1 MTDPEAQRAL
11 VPTIEPINLFDFELL
26 AEQAMAHNEFDYVAG
41 GATDEL
47 TLRRTR
53 SAYEHLALRPRVLAG
68 NAAADL
74 STTVL
79 GQRIEVPFM
88 LSPSGGHK
96 RAHPDAE
103 LATAR
108 AAAHMGTVMGLT
120 ANSSVPIE
128 DVAAETGGPKWFQ
141 TYFYRD
147 RELTL
152 DMVKRAEQAGFSAII
167 LTLDAH
173 WPSKRERNIRNKY
186 QRRARVN
193 YTPERETQADANAK
207 SMFDSGQSSRGLNDP
222 AASWAD
228 IEWLKTATDLPLVAK
243 GIMTGEDA
251 SLCAE
256 YEVAGLIV
264 SNHGARNL
272 DTTLSTIEVLPEVA
286 AAAGERVEVYLDGGI
301 RRGTD
306 VVKAIALGAK
316 GVFFGRPIFWGLS
329 YGGSDGLIK
338 LMEVLRDE
346 VESTMMLTGRGSIES
361 IDASLVTPMPA
372 LG

>member
-1 MTDPEAQRAL
+1 MTGAAL
-11 VPTIEPINLFDFELL
+11 VGEPINLFDFERL
-26 AEQAMAHNEFDYVAG
+26 AEQQMAPAEFDYVAG

-53 SAYEHLALRPRVLAG
+53 AAYEHIALRPRVLAG
-68 NAAADL
+68 NKEADL

-79 GQRIEVPFM
+79 GERVEVPFM
-88 LSPSGGHK
+88 LSPTGGHS
-96 RAHPDAE
+96 RAHPDGE

-108 AAAHMGTVMGLT
+108 AAARMGTIMGLT
-120 ANSSVPIE
+120 ANSSFPIE
-128 DVAAETGGPKWFQ
+128 DVAAETDGTKWFQ

-147 RELTL
+147 RELTME
-152 DMVKRAEQAGFSAII
+152 MVKRAEQAGYQAII

-186 QRRARVN
+186 QRRSRAN
-193 YTPERETQADANAK
+193 YTPEREAQAEANAK

-228 IEWLKTATDLPLVAK
+228 IEWLKTATGLPLVAK

-251 SLCAE
+251 KLCADHG
-256 YEVAGLIV
+256 VDGLIV

-272 DTTLSTIEVLPEVA
+272 DTTLATIEVLPEVA
-286 AAAGERVEVYLDGGI
+286 AAAGDRVEVYLDGGI

-329 YGGSDGLIK
+329 YGGSDGLVR

-346 VESTMMLTGRGSIES
+346 VESTMMLTGRGTIDS
-361 IDASLVTPMPA
+361 IDASLVAPMPS
-372 LG
+372 LT

>member
-1 MTDPEAQRAL
+1 MSEAAPGP
-11 VPTIEPINLFDFELL
+11 VPPVEEPINLFDFEKL
-26 AEQAMAHNEFDYVAG
+26 AEQRMAPAEFDYVAG

-53 SAYEHLALRPRVLAG
+53 SAYDHIALRPRVLAG
-68 NAAADL
+68 NAEADL

-79 GQRIEVPFM
+79 GQRIAVPFM
-88 LSPSGGHK
+88 LAPSGGHT
-96 RAHPDAE
+96 RAHPDGE

-108 AAAHMGTVMGLT
+108 AAAHMGTVMGLA
-120 ANSSVPIE
+120 ANSSVPLE
-128 DVAAETGGPKWFQ
+128 DVAGETGGPKWFQ

-152 DMVKRAEQAGFSAII
+152 EMVKRAEAAGFGAII

-173 WPSKRERNIRNKY
+173 WPSKRERNIRNRYK
-186 QRRARVN
+186 RRAHVN
-193 YTPERETQADANAK
+193 YTPEREAQAEANAK

-228 IEWLKTATDLPLVAK
+228 IEWLKKATGLPLVAK

-251 SLCAE
+251 ALCAE
-256 YEVAGLIV
+256 HGVDGLIV

-272 DTTLSTIEVLPEVA
+272 DTTLATIEVLPEVA
-286 AAAGERVEVYLDGGI
+286 AAAGGRVEVYLDGGI

-306 VVKAIALGAK
+306 VVKALALGAK

-329 YGGSDGLIK
+329 YGGSDGLVK

-346 VESTMMLTGRGSIES
+346 VESTMMLTGRGTVDA
-361 IDASLVTPMPA
+361 IDASLVTPMQGHSP
-372 LG
+372 